1 MPSPLVLN
9 AATRCPPAL
18 PARLRDARCRDRL
31 LAWLDDPSARVAFIG
46 ADGLR
51 DLRDPTTATAL
62 LRAASHEDPDVA
74 VTATHALVS
83 MASPTVLAALD
94 ALAGHV
100 DERARALAGRWAAQ
114 WARREDLG
122 A

>member
-1 MPSPLVLN
+1 LCLDRRRRRNRIRRSGAPDPEYRS
-9 AATRCPPAL
+9 
-18 PARLRDARCRDRL
+18 RLADRER
-31 LAWLDDPSARVAFIG
+31 LAFNG

-51 DLRDPTTATAL
+51 DLRDPTTAHAL

-74 VTATHALVS
+74 VTAAHALVS
-83 MASPTVLAALD
+83 MASPTVPVALD

-100 DERARALAGRWAAQ
+100 DERARALSGRWAAQ